1 MFLRMI
7 QWLRSLYPR
16 QISSFCFGF
25 CWALPRSL
33 LLRCFAL
40 WRNANLAGG
49 FAGRFWL
56 RFCFVWFVFRDDLPE
71 FLDHTC
77 PIYTLLL
84 FTAYAIVR
92 TVPSANRPNRREKKG
107 SSATTLIVYPCNSS
121 SNARLNPGAFLSVNL
136 TLVNRLSLQPL
147 KNSMGTRKGNL
158 HIRSA

>member
-33 LLRCFAL
+33 LLCCFAL

-56 RFCFVWFVFRDDLPE
+56 RFCFVPHVS
-71 FLDHTC
+71 
-77 PIYTLLL
+77 YTLLL

-92 TVPSANRPNRREKKG
+92 TVPSANRPNRREKKVVQYLPVMKYPKRRKPYCF
-107 SSATTLIVYPCNSS
+107 LIIQPKEPHHALMTSTIS
-121 SNARLNPGAFLSVNL
+121 HTMKTNL
-136 TLVNRLSLQPL
+136 QE
-147 KNSMGTRKGNL
+147 
-158 HIRSA
+158 H